1 MGDLSK
7 IDCADGRAETRRAV
21 QEQLGDLQ
29 AVLDRPDVIEVVIDR
44 PGEFGSTHGRVGKRS
59 PTQT

>member
-7 IDCADGRAETRRAV
+7 IDFADGRAETRRAV

-29 AVLDRPDVIEVVIDR
+29 AVLDRPDVIEVVINR
-44 PGEFGSTHGRVGKRS
+44 QEKFGSRHDRVGRRF
-59 PTQT
+59 PTQI